1 MATKCL
7 ARPRVRAF
15 GFCVEGALVGSSL
28 GRTRHRVPSQL
39 CTAYPPSDAARS
51 IEKPLPCRYF
61 ATARYPEQSKASSSL
76 GSLHIEKQLSEILT
90 KAKSLTQSTTVPSE
104 QSSQEALK
112 SCERLAEALAGIEID
127 SDAESPNPTSNLLDL
142 EDRRKR
148 TDTQVRALTRAKR
161 DRIAD
166 EASKAAYAIVTT
178 PQVFITP
185 PLLTIYVDTQALLNR
200 PETIPPILEIY
211 ASKPLPRPDSS
222 PIEYTDPNPNKASS
236 AIPIS
241 IASTAL
247 DAAIDARNLPVCFDI
262 VNTTV
267 CAPAFRRNKL
277 VRRALVP
284 ALGAAIAPAA
294 AYSAASQWAAWQDTL
309 DNEMARNVMFAGLLA
324 YISFTATIGI
334 VAVTTSNDQMDR
346 VTWAGGTPLRERWLR
361 EDERAF
367 VDRLAGAWG
376 FQETWRRGEEEGP
389 DWQKLREWAGLRGM
403 VIDKTGL
410 MEGME

>member
-1 MATKCL
+1 M
-7 ARPRVRAF
+7 
-15 GFCVEGALVGSSL
+15 GSSL
-28 GRTRHRVPSQL
+28 GRTRRRVPSQL
-39 CTAYPPSDAARS
+39 CTAYPPSNAARS
-51 IEKPLPCRYF
+51 ITKPLPCRYF
-61 ATARYPEQSKASSSL
+61 ATAPYPEQSEASSSL
-76 GSLHIEKQLSEILT
+76 GSPPIEKQLSEVLT
-90 KAKSLTQSTTVPSE
+90 KAKSLTQSNTVPSE

-112 SCERLAEALAGIEID
+112 SCEGLAEALAGIEVD
-127 SDAESPNPTSNLLDL
+127 SDAGPPNPTLNLLDL

-166 EASKAAYAIVTT
+166 GASKAAYAIVTT

-185 PLLTIYVDTQALLNR
+185 ALLTIYVDTQALLNR
-200 PETIPPILEIY
+200 PETIPPVLELY
-211 ASKPLPRPDSS
+211 ASKPLPRPGTS
-222 PIEYTDPNPNKASS
+222 PIEYTDSNPNKASS
-236 AIPIS
+236 AVPIS

-247 DAAIDARNLPVCFDI
+247 AAAIDARNLPIAFDI

-277 VRRALVP
+277 FRRALVP

-324 YISFTATIGI
+324 YIGFTATIGI

-361 EDERAF
+361 EEERAF

-376 FQETWRRGEEEGP
+376 FQESWRRGEEEGP
-389 DWQKLREWAGLRGM
+389 DWQKLLEWAGLRGM